1 MQQCY
6 QPEMGE
12 AVNSEAAEPSDVEIL
27 AAVRQ
32 VLTADEAAHPDFAKA
47 PASQGWLAGKLL
59 ARERTASGALAA
71 RLLGRLRG

>member
-1 MQQCY
+1 MQQYY

-12 AVNSEAAEPSDVEIL
+12 AVNSEAAEPSDAEIL

-32 VLTADEAAHPDFAKA
+32 VLTADEVVHPDYAKA

-59 ARERTASGALAA
+59 ARERPASGALAA